1 MPRSTL
7 AVANGAEQAARDVAA
22 NPTTQMLGRLGYAA
36 KGIVYLIIGLLAA
49 QAAIGGSGGATTDR
63 KGALRAIY
71 DQPFGKLLLIIVAVG
86 LCGYALWSFVRAAA
100 DTEGKGREPKGLA
113 TRLGYAAIGVSYAA
127 LALTAVSVIRG
138 TGSGQSSDTTTQDW
152 TARLLDQPFGSF
164 LVIVAALVVAG
175 VAAWQFQQ
183 AYTAHFQKHLQSG
196 GMSAQA
202 RAWVVN
208 LGRAGL
214 GARGVVFAVV
224 AIFLVVAAV
233 THDQRKAKGL
243 GGALQELALQPYGQ
257 ILLGLVA
264 IGLVAYGLYSLA
276 EARYRHL

>member
-22 NPTTQMLGRLGYAA
+22 NPTTRMLGRLGYAA

-71 DQPFGKLLLIIVAVG
+71 DQPFGKLLLIVVAVG
-86 LCGYALWSFVRAAA
+86 LCGYALWSFVRAAG
-100 DTEGKGREPKGLA
+100 DTEGKGSEPKGLA

-127 LALTAVSVIRG
+127 LALTSLSIVRG
-138 TGSGQSSDTTTQDW
+138 AGSGRSSDTTTQDW
-152 TARLLDQPFGSF
+152 TAGLLDQPFGSF

-183 AYTAHFQKHLQSG
+183 AYTAHFQKHLGSG

-202 RAWVVN
+202 RTWVVN
-208 LGRAGL
+208 VGRAGL
-214 GARGVVFAVV
+214 GARGVVFAIMAV
-224 AIFLVVAAV
+224 FLVVAAV

-243 GGALQELALQPYGQ
+243 GGALQELAVQPYGQ

-276 EARYRHL
+276 EARYRRL